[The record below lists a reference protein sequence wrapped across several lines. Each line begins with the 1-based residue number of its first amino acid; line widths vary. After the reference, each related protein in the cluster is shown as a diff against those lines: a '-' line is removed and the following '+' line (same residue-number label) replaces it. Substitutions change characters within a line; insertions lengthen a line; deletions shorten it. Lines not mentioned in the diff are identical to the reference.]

1 MTPTDINTALTA
13 LHVAGLFSY
22 YETDTDT
29 IYATMEFPDPDTG
42 DVYTENVPCHSLKEV
57 YDLIS

>member
-42 DVYTENVPCHSLKEV
+42 DVYTENVP
-57 YDLIS
+57 